1 MSDLADLFARDPL
14 SFTKEGGE
22 LATIIEAMRQK
33 RGQFN
38 LGNAKA
44 GKVTGKPSEK
54 AAAVADALKL
64 GGLDL

>member
-1 MSDLADLFARDPL
+1 MSDLADLFARDPQ
-14 SFTKEGGE
+14 SYTKEGGE
-22 LATIIEAMRQK
+22 LAAIVAAMREK

-44 GKVTGKPSEK
+44 GKVTAGKPSEK
-54 AAAVADALKL
+54 AAAVAGLNI